1 MPMYNAL
8 VARYPSAL
16 TLADLG
22 LLSLPRQQSKKPANK
37 KQVSAHAPRVPA
49 SAHTVPKPR

>member
-1 MPMYNAL
+1 MYNAL
-8 VARYPSAL
+8 AANYPSVL

-49 SAHTVPKPR
+49 STRTLSKPR